1 MANGQLIVRLA
12 VELMKAG
19 KVRSWSHALAVAAD
33 TARQQDTA
41 TPGADQS
48 PQASEQ
54 GNGENRVTA

>member
-19 KVRSWSHALAVAAD
+19 KARSWSHALAVAAD
-33 TARQQDTA
+33 TVRA
-41 TPGADQS
+41 TPGAGQS